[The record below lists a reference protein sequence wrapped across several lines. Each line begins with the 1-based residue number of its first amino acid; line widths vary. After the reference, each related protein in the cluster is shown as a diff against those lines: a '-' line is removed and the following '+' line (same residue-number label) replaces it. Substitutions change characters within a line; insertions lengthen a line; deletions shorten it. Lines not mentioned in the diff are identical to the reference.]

1 MELPV
6 LVKDLFPLLGGLA
19 AVLLGLLIGRL
30 GSRGL
35 ARENQ
40 RLRDAA
46 VRAEAQSKEQH
57 RMFSR
62 MRSEQ
67 GTVASL
73 ALSLPA
79 VVSEINRSDLDPRRV
94 PGLIL
99 NLAEAIFSP
108 AQILVYETRC
118 LPGEE
123 KRSRDL
129 HLVAQRGLVDPP
141 EALKH
146 IPFGVGKIGWVAEAK
161 VDMLKS
167 AWHNLTHTNGEVV
180 EDNHPA
186 AQIDIAGPMV
196 HHDIRD
202 EQVLGVLCIG
212 APGIR
217 PRDEKLMFQMVT
229 NLGSLALVNAEY
241 RSKLSAQANHDG
253 LTGLLAKRHFM
264 DQEMGEQIFKAHQ
277 SAGNLA
283 LFMFDIDHFKSYN
296 DTNGHPAGDELL
308 RGLARLLRK
317 SLRPGDLCCRYGG
330 EEFVIAM
337 PGADGEVALQVAE
350 RIRQRIEETDF
361 PFQENQPNGNLT
373 ISGGIAVY
381 PHDGTETAE
390 LVSNADAALYQS
402 KRGGRNRITRYRGVD
417 IGDTGTELD
426 LQAGRHGK
434 LAIER

>member
-1 MELPV
+1 MDIPVTLLDLLP
-6 LVKDLFPLLGGLA
+6 LITGLA
-19 AVLLGLLIGRL
+19 ALAGGLLVGRI
-30 GSRGL
+30 SVRRL
-35 ARENQ
+35 ARENS
-40 RLRDAA
+40 RLKQTVARG
-46 VRAEAQSKEQH
+46 EAQSKEQN

-129 HLVAQRGLVDPP
+129 HLVAHRGLVDPP
-141 EALKH
+141 DALKH
-146 IPFGVGKIGWVAEAK
+146 VPFGEGKIGWVAEAK

-212 APGIR
+212 SPGIR

-229 NLGSLALVNAEY
+229 NLGSLALVNADY
-241 RSKLSAQANHDG
+241 RTKLRAQANHDG
-253 LTGLLAKRHFM
+253 LTGLLAKRYFM
-264 DQEMGEQIFKAHQ
+264 EQEMGEQIFKAHQ
-277 SAGNLA
+277 NASSLA
-283 LFMFDIDHFKSYN
+283 MFMFDIDHFKSYN

-308 RGLARLLRK
+308 RQLARLLQQ
-317 SLRPGDLCCRYGG
+317 SLRPGDRCCRYGG

-337 PGADGEVALQVAE
+337 PGANATVAMQVAN
-350 RIRQRIEETDF
+350 RIRKLIEETVF
-361 PFQENQPNGNLT
+361 PYQENQPTGNLT
-373 ISGGIAVY
+373 ISGGVAVY

-390 LVSNADAALYQS
+390 LIHNADAALYES
-402 KRGGRNRITRYRGVD
+402 KRAGRNRITRYRGVQ
-417 IGDTGTELD
+417 IGETGNDPDAPLTLHQD
-426 LQAGRHGK
+426 FVV
-434 LAIER
+434 ER